1 MKAEIKF
8 DDGKIVELS
17 QETTDKLRA
26 ELVKNDEQLKV
37 GTFRA
42 LKSPTSGGLRLAM
55 METERDKWDG
65 EWHCLTN
72 AKAAEFYYPFEIRK
86 IIEGLKRL
94 IGD

>member
-1 MKAEIKF
+1 MKADIRFE
-8 DDGKIVELS
+8 DGTIVELS

-26 ELVKNDEQLKV
+26 ELIEEDKQLKV

-42 LKSPTSGGLRLAM
+42 LKSPTSSGLRLAM
-55 METERDKWDG
+55 METECDKWDG
-65 EWHCLTN
+65 EWTCLTN

-94 IGD
+94 MGD